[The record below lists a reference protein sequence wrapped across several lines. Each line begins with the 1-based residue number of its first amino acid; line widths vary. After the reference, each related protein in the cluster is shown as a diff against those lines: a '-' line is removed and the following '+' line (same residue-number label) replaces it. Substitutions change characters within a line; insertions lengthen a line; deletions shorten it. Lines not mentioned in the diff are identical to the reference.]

1 MSLLLGRW
9 TFDSSLLGSTVVTAS
24 ERREG
29 MTAVGPA
36 SVLREVDCE
45 GWQMGWGGLA
55 ALAAVTDVC
64 MRFNL
69 LLN

>member
-45 GWQMGWGGLA
+45 GWQMG
-55 ALAAVTDVC
+55 
-64 MRFNL
+64 
-69 LLN
+69 